1 MRMVSTRT
9 HDGGLERRASGM
21 SGPEGGGR
29 GRNAKGRNGF
39 LKLFSM
45 IFIEISVYR
54 MYA

>member
-1 MRMVSTRT
+1 MVWSGRF
-9 HDGGLERRASGM
+9 LECPGRR
-21 SGPEGGGR
+21 EGGGA
-29 GRNAKGRNGF
+29 NAKGRNGF